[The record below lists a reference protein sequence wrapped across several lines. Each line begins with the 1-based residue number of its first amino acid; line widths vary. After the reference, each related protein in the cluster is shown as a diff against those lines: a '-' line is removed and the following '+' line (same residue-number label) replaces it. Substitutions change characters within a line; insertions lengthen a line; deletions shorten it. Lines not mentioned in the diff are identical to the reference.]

1 LQKLSGLLHQ
11 GKVGWSLG
19 TEDASG
25 IATLDL
31 VLAFVNGFL
40 HGVFFVLDLLLRYDE
55 LDLQ

>member
-31 VLAFVNGFL
+31 VLAFVNGL
-40 HGVFFVLDLLLRYDE
+40 FFVLDLLLRYDE